1 MFLAISTKD
10 SLMGKLISM
19 FGTFVLMVHVEL
31 KGALEAGGARKD
43 TEHRASGLARRS
55 WSAEKENEI

>member
-1 MFLAISTKD
+1 
-10 SLMGKLISM
+10 MGKLISM